1 LYPWANAIAS
11 PQIIIASSILFR
23 ADDVW
28 FKLTAWRAS
37 SMSSEA
43 IARFAVI
50 LLYVS

>member
-11 PQIIIASSILFR
+11 PQIIIASSMLFK

-28 FKLTAWRAS
+28 FTLTAWRAS

-43 IARFAVI
+43 MTRFAAI
-50 LLYVS
+50 LL